1 MKNTTFYISLVLSF
15 ICVNTGF
22 SQKLQFSPDT
32 IVIDSTNYTRYL
44 NLSKKLL
51 NRYQLTQASLIA
63 EKLYAYDTLNTD
75 GILQCADVYSD
86 LNNAEKTI
94 FYYTKAI
101 EADST
106 NIYPYLKAGEF
117 FQKNNKLLEAINVYT
132 PVVNSL
138 DTMNYFALKQMGI
151 CILNLNNPM
160 VFPTALKYLE
170 RAIEVNPFDLSLHF
184 RIANTCNTLRQF
196 DRSIEMCKKGLAI
209 DSLNTMLRTAMAYA
223 QYHKSEFKNA
233 IENFE
238 KVKAQGDSTSVV
250 VKNLGYAYYRDNQFE
265 PARKHLTRAA
275 KMLYDEGVN
284 EYDVYFFLSDACI
297 QLNDPKAALSF
308 LQRAD
313 SLRYPSSET
322 QARIYK
328 SFATVYNSERD
339 WVNGAKFF
347 EMAYKTDPE
356 DKVSLLLWAYQCD
369 YLKDKKKALELYI
382 QFLNSEESKEYP
394 KELAI
399 VKQRVSKL
407 KEDLFFEGKAPKK

>member
-1 MKNTTFYISLVLSF
+1 MKRLAIYISLVLCLFS
-15 ICVNTGF
+15 INTGY
-22 SQKLQFSPDT
+22 SQKLIFSSDT

-44 NLSKKLL
+44 NLSKKLM
-51 NRYQLTQASLIA
+51 NRYQLTQASILS

-101 EADST
+101 EADSM

-117 FQKNNKLLEAINVYT
+117 FQRNNRVVEALNAYA
-132 PVVNSL
+132 PVVNNL
-138 DTMNYFALKQMGI
+138 DTMNYFALKQSGI
-151 CILNLNNPM
+151 CVLLLGNP
-160 VFPTALKYLE
+160 ALYQMALHYLD
-170 RAIEVNPFDLSLHF
+170 RAIAVNPFDLTLYL
-184 RIANTCNTLRQF
+184 RIANTCNTLREF
-196 DRSIEMCKKGLAI
+196 DRSIAVCKKGLAI
-209 DSLNTMLRTAMAYA
+209 DSMSTVLRTAMAYA

-238 KVKAQGDSTSVV
+238 KVKAQGDSTSFV
-250 VKNLGYAYYRDNQFE
+250 VKNMGYVYYRDNQFE

-284 EYDVYFFLSDACI
+284 EYEVYFFLSDACV

-313 SLRYPSSET
+313 SLRYPSSEV
-322 QARIYK
+322 QSKIYK
-328 SFATVYNSERD
+328 SFASVYNSERD
-339 WVNGAKFF
+339 WTNGAKYF

-356 DKVSLLLWAYQCD
+356 DKSSLLLWAYQCD
-369 YLKDKKKALELYI
+369 YLKDKKKAYKLYN
-382 QFLNSEESKEYP
+382 QFLNSEESKEYA

-407 KEDLFFEGKAPKK
+407 KEDLFFEGKTTKK

>member
-1 MKNTTFYISLVLSF
+1 MKKTAFYISFVWCL
-15 ICVNTGF
+15 CVMNTGF
-22 SQKLQFSPDT
+22 SQKIQFSSDT

-51 NRYQLTQASLIA
+51 NRYQLTQACVIA
-63 EKLYAYDTLNTD
+63 EKLYVYDTLNTD

-101 EADST
+101 EADSM

-117 FQKNNKLLEAINVYT
+117 FQKNNKLLEAINAYA

-151 CILNLNNPM
+151 CILSLNNPM

-170 RAIEVNPFDLSLHF
+170 RAIEVNPFDLSLYF

-196 DRSIEMCKKGLAI
+196 DRSIETCKKGLAI
-209 DSLNTMLRTAMAYA
+209 DSTNTTIRTAMAYA

-238 KVKAQGDSTSVV
+238 KVKAQGDSTSFI
-250 VKNLGYAYYRDNQFE
+250 VKNLGYSYYRDNQFE

-284 EYDVYFFLSDACI
+284 EYDVYFFLGDACL

-308 LQRAD
+308 LQKAD
-313 SLRYPSSET
+313 SLRYPSSEV
-322 QARIYK
+322 QSKIYK
-328 SFATVYNSERD
+328 SFASVYNSERD
-339 WVNGAKFF
+339 WLNGAKYF
-347 EMAYKTDPE
+347 ELAYKAFPE
-356 DKVSLLLWAYQCD
+356 DKNTLLLLAYQYD
-369 YLKDKKKALELYI
+369 YLKDKKKAYELYNL
-382 QFLNSEESKEYP
+382 FLNSEESKEYP
-394 KELAI
+394 KEQAI
-399 VKQRVSKL
+399 VKQRIAKL
-407 KEDLFFEGKAPKK
+407 KEDLFFEGKATRK

>member
-1 MKNTTFYISLVLSF
+1 MKRLAICISLVLCLFS
-15 ICVNTGF
+15 INTGY
-22 SQKLQFSPDT
+22 SQKLQFSLDT

-51 NRYQLTQASLIA
+51 NRYQLTQACVIA

-117 FQKNNKLLEAINVYT
+117 FQKNNRFVEAINAYA

-151 CILNLNNPM
+151 CILSLNNPM
-160 VFPTALKYLE
+160 VFPEALKYLE
-170 RAIEVNPFDLSLHF
+170 RAIEVNPFDLSLYF

-209 DSLNTMLRTAMAYA
+209 DSTNTTIRTAMAYA

-284 EYDVYFFLSDACI
+284 EYDVYFFLGDACV
-297 QLNDPKAALSF
+297 QLNDPKAAHSF
-308 LQRAD
+308 LQKAD
-313 SLRYPSSET
+313 SLRYPPSEV
-322 QARIYK
+322 QSKIYK
-328 SFATVYNSERD
+328 SFASVYNSERD
-339 WVNGAKFF
+339 WANGAKYF

-356 DKVSLLLWAYQCD
+356 DKGLLLFWAYQCD
-369 YLKDKKKALELYI
+369 YLKDKKKAYELYT

-394 KELAI
+394 KDLAI